1 MRRLR
6 RKENIGN
13 SRCTRISFGMAV
25 WCKAIPFVLSN
36 DYEIQ
41 EVQMQVLHMELGFA
55 SELVLDTQKRLVK
68 R

>member
-6 RKENIGN
+6 RKENTDN
-13 SRCTRISFGMAV
+13 SRCTRISFGTTV
-25 WCKAIPFVLSN
+25 WCKGILFVLSN

-41 EVQMQVLHMELGFA
+41 KAQMQMLHMELGFA
-55 SELVLDTQKRLVK
+55 SELALDTQKHLVN